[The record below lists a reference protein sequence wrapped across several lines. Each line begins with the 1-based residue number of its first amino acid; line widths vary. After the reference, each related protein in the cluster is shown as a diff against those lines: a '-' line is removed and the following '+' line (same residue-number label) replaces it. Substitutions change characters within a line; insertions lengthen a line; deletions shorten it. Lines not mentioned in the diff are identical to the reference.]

1 MTVMMEMV
9 TRAYKIAEMELRKDS
24 TEDGSENNVLTGYV
38 AEFEKFSHELNDFFS
53 GKFKEKIRKGAF
65 ENSIRSKV
73 IKALWNHDDNKVLG
87 STKSK
92 TLNLWEDERGLK
104 FELILPNSSWGK
116 DALESVRRGDV
127 DGMSFG
133 FIPTVTEWDD
143 VNPNETI
150 RTLVEVDLIEVSPVA
165 FPAYPQTSVSARNL
179 KSLEEDYKKHKEKSF
194 QIEKMSLEK
203 RKLNLLK
210 EEC

>member
-1 MTVMMEMV
+1 MVEMI
-9 TRAYKIAEMELRKDS
+9 TRAYKIVEMELRVDN
-24 TEDGSENNVLTGYV
+24 TTDGSQNNVIAGYV
-38 AEFEKFSHELNDFFS
+38 AEFEKYSHELNDFFR

-104 FELILPNSSWGK
+104 FELTLPNNNWGA

-133 FIPTVTEWDD
+133 FIPTITEWDD
-143 VNPNETI
+143 ASDSETI
-150 RTLVEVDLIEVSPVA
+150 RTLVEVDLIEISPVA

-179 KSLEEDYKKHKEKSF
+179 ESLEEDYKNYKAKNF
-194 QIEKMSLEK
+194 DIEKISLKK